1 MIDMIINNKYRL
13 RRISFARRLNIRV
26 KIVILEELRHFQIS
40 FKILLFR
47 ALKLYRTESR
57 INYLCNYKMNRNFRD
72 GINFMSKFSFKR
84 AWNAIQVLSSFYYS
98 KWTKSTTNWGYPIAL
113 SFEPTTS
120 CNLRCPECPSGLRS
134 FTRPIGMLESDFFRK
149 VIDETDSYL
158 WYLIFYFQGEPYLHP
173 EFTELVKYAS
183 SKRIY
188 TATSTNAHY
197 LTDANARKTVE
208 SGLDRLI
215 ISIDGTTQD
224 VYQQYRIG
232 GKLEKVLEGTKNIV
246 KWKRELKSKTPH
258 IIFQFLV
265 VKPNEH
271 QMQEVEKLAEE
282 LGVDE
287 VAFKTAQVYE
297 YENGNDLIPENE
309 HYSRYRKKSD
319 GTYEIKNQL
328 LNQCWKMWHSCV
340 ITWDGSVVPCCFDK
354 DASHPM
360 GNLQENT
367 FKEVWNSTNY
377 RNFRGKLIQSRSQ
390 IDICKNCTEGTKV
403 WG

>member
-1 MIDMIINNKYRL
+1 
-13 RRISFARRLNIRV
+13 
-26 KIVILEELRHFQIS
+26 
-40 FKILLFR
+40 
-47 ALKLYRTESR
+47 
-57 INYLCNYKMNRNFRD
+57 MNRNFRD
-72 GINFMSKFSFKR
+72 GINFISKFSFKR
-84 AWNAIQVLSSFYYS
+84 AWNAFLVLSSFYYS
-98 KWTKSTTNWGYPIAL
+98 KWTKKASNWGYPVAL

-134 FTRPIGMLESDFFRK
+134 FTRPTGMLESDFFRK
-149 VIDETDSYL
+149 VIDETNSYL

-183 SKRIY
+183 SKNIY

-215 ISIDGTTQD
+215 ISIDGTTQE

-246 KWKRELKSKTPH
+246 KWKKELNSKTPH

-271 QMQEVEKLAEE
+271 QMQDVKKLAEE

-297 YENGNDLIPENE
+297 YENGNDLIPDNE
-309 HYSRYRKKSD
+309 HYSRYRKNSD

-354 DASHPM
+354 DASHAM
-360 GNLQENT
+360 GNLQEST
-367 FKEVWNSTNY
+367 FKEVWNSNNY
-377 RNFRGKLIQSRSQ
+377 RHFRGKLLQSRDQ